1 MTTNDDDNG
10 EKFLM
15 MKKMSIESAAV
26 FEFFSAQIEMSKWIV
41 VRRMKL
47 LRWKIFAGDL
57 SGNLVINEV
66 ADETRANILLCVNKA
81 RLMFDASREKPFEKN

>member
-26 FEFFSAQIEMSKWIV
+26 FEFFSAQIEMSK
-41 VRRMKL
+41 
-47 LRWKIFAGDL
+47 
-57 SGNLVINEV
+57 
-66 ADETRANILLCVNKA
+66 
-81 RLMFDASREKPFEKN
+81 